1 MKRIAH
7 IIWVGFVCLVPFLVS
22 SCEKTLDIDEPADRE
37 LVLNAVPAAG
47 RQPFVHFA
55 YTRFFLDDNNDQPV
69 PGAQLT
75 LYVND
80 TVRPLVGMV
89 NSLYYFADTLRPD
102 DRLRIDIQA
111 DGRSVHAET
120 YVPLYPAVSSF
131 TPFFFASETFNFV
144 ATNFYL
150 DDHAGRDEYYNITVT
165 VRDSGARFNEWLGRL
180 DTVDTVHTAMF
191 TVPNSPDIT
200 DGDVA
205 VYSPL
210 GGRLMF
216 LDRRIDGQHYQVPLW
231 IILLKDTTEVAPF
244 KHYYTVDVESITPA
258 RWNYI
263 LSASSQNSM
272 TSFFAEQGRVFSNVN
287 GALGIFAGSAKR
299 RYQFDLATVPGF
311 PASAPPPEVEQAA
324 RQMFGHVPDTEQ

>member
-1 MKRIAH
+1 MTLCVALL
-7 IIWVGFVCLVPFLVS
+7 FAA
-22 SCEKTLDIDEPADRE
+22 CEKTLDIEEPADRE

-80 TVRPLVGMV
+80 TVRPLVSMEK
-89 NSLYYFADTLRPD
+89 SLYYFADTLRPD
-102 DRLRIDIQA
+102 DRLRLDIEA
-111 DGRSVHAET
+111 GGRSVHAET
-120 YVPLYPAVSSF
+120 YVPLYPAVSGFS
-131 TPFFFASETFNFV
+131 PLYLASETFNFL
-144 ATNFYL
+144 AANFYL

-180 DTVDTVHTAMF
+180 DTVDTVHSAMF

-200 DGDVA
+200 SSEVA
-205 VYSPL
+205 SYSPL

-216 LDRRIDGQHYQVPLW
+216 LDRHIDGQQVQVPLW
-231 IILLKDTTEVAPF
+231 IIFLKDTTEVQPF
-244 KHYYTVDVESITPA
+244 RHQYTVDIESVTPA
-258 RWNYI
+258 RFRYI

-272 TSFFAEQGRVFSNVN
+272 TSFFAEQGRVFTNVD

-299 RYQFDLATVPGF
+299 RYQFDLASVPGF
-311 PASAPPPEVEQAA
+311 PATAPPPEVEQAA
-324 RQMFGHVPDTEQ
+324 KSLLGQ

>member
-1 MKRIAH
+1 MKIRSILGA
-7 IIWVGFVCLVPFLVS
+7 VCVALCMV
-22 SCEKTLDIDEPADRE
+22 SCEKTLEIEEPADRE

-80 TVRPLVGMV
+80 TVRPLVSME

-102 DRLRIDIQA
+102 DRLRIDIEA
-111 DGRSVHAET
+111 NGRSVHAET
-120 YVPLYPAVSSF
+120 YVPPYPVVSGI
-131 TPFFFASETFNFV
+131 TPVFFASETFNFL
-144 ATNFYL
+144 AANFYL

-165 VRDSGARFNEWLGRL
+165 VRDSGARYNEWIGRL

-191 TVPNSPDIT
+191 TVPNSSDIT

-231 IILLKDTTEVAPF
+231 IVYLKDTTEVPPF
-244 KHYYTVDVESITPA
+244 KHYYTIDVESITPA

-263 LSASSQNSM
+263 LSASGQNSM
-272 TSFFAEQGRVFSNVN
+272 TSFFAEQGRVFSNVV

-299 RYQFDLATVPGF
+299 RYQFDLSTVMGF
-311 PASAPPPEVEQAA
+311 PVTAPPPEVEQEAK
-324 RQMFGHVPDTEQ
+324 RLLR